1 MAVLSHTAML
11 WPLLV
16 AVKHKVPFAPL
27 VDIGL
32 NLYHDLT
39 SPTMLLDDP
48 LSLACQDVRF
58 L

>member
-27 VDIGL
+27 VDIDL

-39 SPTMLLDDP
+39 SPTMLLDRNFARQLYSESP
-48 LSLACQDVRF
+48 Q
-58 L
+58 